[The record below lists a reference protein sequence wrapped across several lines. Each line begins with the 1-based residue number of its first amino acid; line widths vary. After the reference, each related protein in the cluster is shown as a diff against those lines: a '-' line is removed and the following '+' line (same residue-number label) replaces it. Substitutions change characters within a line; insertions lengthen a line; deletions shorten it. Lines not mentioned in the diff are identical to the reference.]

1 MQLEDLRQSW
11 LNPPDEVAPINSQ
24 QLDKLL
30 ASRPGLVDKMRRNA
44 RWETAFAA
52 VFTASAPFTW
62 VFATSP
68 LYKVYAVI
76 VLLLGA
82 GMLYYYYRMFAVLNS
97 MRLVEGNVR
106 AHLQRQAAGMRALL
120 RFYYRLTLAA
130 GPYLMLLNL
139 GYFVGVELARPGPL
153 RWALLLEMAGV
164 TVVAGGLLQ
173 VAAVYLTRWFM
184 QRLYGQHLD
193 RLEASLAE
201 LEAPGR

>member
-1 MQLEDLRQSW
+1 MQLEDLRRSW
-11 LNPPDEVAPINSQ
+11 LNPPDEIAPINSH

-52 VFTASAPFTW
+52 FFTAAAPFIW
-62 VFATSP
+62 VAAKTP
-68 LYKVYAVI
+68 LLKLYAVI
-76 VLLLGA
+76 VLLVGG

-106 AHLQRQAAGMRALL
+106 GHLQWQAAGMRALL
-120 RFYYRLTLAA
+120 RFYYCLTLAT
-130 GPYLMLLNL
+130 GPLLMLLNL
-139 GYFVGVELARPGPL
+139 GYFVGKELARPGL
-153 RWALLLEMAGV
+153 FRWELLLKMAGI
-164 TVVAGGLLQ
+164 TLVAGLLLQ

-193 RLEASLAE
+193 RLEANLAE
-201 LEAPGR
+201 LEEPTN